1 MVEYT
6 IYKGDGIDDTMM
18 ILGGIKMNKTEL
30 VAAVAE
36 QAGLSKKD
44 AEAAIKAFADVVSSA
59 LKEVLGRLRFPRG
72 KPGTE
77 GTPRRKSPCRS
88 PPARALSLNRAKR

>member
-59 LKEVLGRLRFPRG
+59 LKEGDKVQLVGFPVQSFVGQPYERAHADPRLQEP
-72 KPGTE
+72 
-77 GTPRRKSPCRS
+77 
-88 PPARALSLNRAKR
+88 